1 METRMNVNAIKVSGL
16 YPSNLVQPIR
26 VNGGVFK
33 RDRKIG
39 PALDR
44 EEEEELRKKDE
55 KIERLRNEMKMIKSN
70 PVSKLSA
77 EHDDFSYIPRLVPLY
92 RSHLSKNL

>member
-1 METRMNVNAIKVSGL
+1 MEKRMNVNTIKVSGL

-39 PALDR
+39 PMLDR
-44 EEEEELRKKDE
+44 KEEEELRKKDE
-55 KIERLRNEMKMIKSN
+55 KI
-70 PVSKLSA
+70 
-77 EHDDFSYIPRLVPLY
+77 D
-92 RSHLSKNL
+92 